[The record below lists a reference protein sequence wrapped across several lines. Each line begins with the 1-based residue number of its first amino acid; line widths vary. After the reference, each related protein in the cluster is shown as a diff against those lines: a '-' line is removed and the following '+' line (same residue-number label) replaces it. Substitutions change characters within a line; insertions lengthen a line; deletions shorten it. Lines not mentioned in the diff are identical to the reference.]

1 MVKYTIEGKNYL
13 ILPPKRNRI
22 GVFKDNDLIFHQL
35 RPNQVR
41 NEDKSV
47 FIGNNIKEEEEKVK
61 EWEDG
66 GFASEKWFG
75 KWAARLVRSLMC
87 CRGANVEVLFL
98 ETFVLTLNEYYF
110 TNYKPANRV
119 NHLTLEYTPAQ
130 SYHIK
135 QIGVPA
141 PYTNEQYKAWIAPT
155 LEGKIDHLSSH
166 EDFYSY
172 FSDIVLNFHYKHCY
186 PLFKQYLKEKELV

>member
-22 GVFKDNDLIFHQL
+22 GVFKENDLIFHQL

-47 FIGNNIKEEEEKVK
+47 FIGNNIKEEAEQAK

-98 ETFVLTLNEYYF
+98 ETFVLTLNEYCF
-110 TNYKPANRV
+110 PRRPKDCDV
-119 NHLTLEYTPAQ
+119 KHLTLEYTPAQ

-155 LEGKIDHLSSH
+155 LEGKVDHLSSH
-166 EDFYSY
+166 EDFYGYYSDFSY
-172 FSDIVLNFHYKHCY
+172 NTLYKKY
-186 PLFKQYLKEKELV
+186 RPKFELYLKERELV